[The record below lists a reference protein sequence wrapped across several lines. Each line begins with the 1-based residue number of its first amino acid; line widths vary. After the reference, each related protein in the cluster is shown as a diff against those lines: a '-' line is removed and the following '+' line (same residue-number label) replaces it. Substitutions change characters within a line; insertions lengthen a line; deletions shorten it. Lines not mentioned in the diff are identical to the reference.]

1 MLEYRT
7 LTNSLKD
14 YSTITNLLSQLTTVG
29 KSSYKQYC
37 EYMKNL
43 NVNQYI
49 YFILDN
55 KVIVGT
61 GSVLIEKKIIHRFQ
75 SVAHI
80 EDIVID
86 KKHRGKKYGKHLI
99 NYLVSVALNKGC
111 YKVILDCSTHNIGF
125 YEACGFSNKGNYM
138 AFYLT

>member
-1 MLEYRT
+1 MLEYII

-14 YSTITNLLSQLTTVG
+14 YTVITDLLSELTTIG

-37 EYMKNL
+37 EYIQDL
-43 NVNQYI
+43 SVNKYI
-49 YFILDN
+49 YFISDN
-55 KVIVGT
+55 NVIVGT
-61 GSVLIEKKIIHRFQ
+61 GSVLIEKKIIHGFQ

-86 KKHRGKKYGKHLI
+86 QKHRGKKYGKHLL

-111 YKVILDCSTHNIGF
+111 YKVILDCSTNNIGF
-125 YEACGFSNKGNYM
+125 YEACGFSNRGNYM
-138 AFYLT
+138 AYYLT

>member
-1 MLEYRT
+1 MLEYII

-14 YSTITNLLSQLTTVG
+14 YTVITDLLSQLTTIG

-37 EYMKNL
+37 EYIQDL
-43 NVNQYI
+43 SVNKYI
-49 YFILDN
+49 YFISDN
-55 KVIVGT
+55 NVIVGT
-61 GSVLIEKKIIHRFQ
+61 GSVLIEKKIIHGFQ

-86 KKHRGKKYGKHLI
+86 QKHRGKKYGKHLL

-111 YKVILDCSTHNIGF
+111 YKVILDCNTNNIGF

-138 AFYLT
+138 AYYLT

>member
-14 YSTITNLLSQLTTVG
+14 YITITELLSQLTTTG
-29 KSSYKQYC
+29 ESSYNQYC
-37 EYMKNL
+37 EYIKNL
-43 NVNQYI
+43 SVNQYI

-61 GSVLIEKKIIHRFQ
+61 GSILIEKKMIPGFQ
-75 SVAHI
+75 SIGHI

-86 KKHRGKKYGKHLI
+86 EKHRGKKYGKHLI
-99 NYLVSVALNKGC
+99 NYLVSVALNNRC
-111 YKVILDCSTHNIGF
+111 YKVILDCGTPYIGF
-125 YEACGFSNKGNYM
+125 YESCGFSNKGNYM
-138 AFYLT
+138 AFYLN